1 MRIPASFVFFMFS
14 LLFGYAIAPVQ
25 AEDSK
30 EPIKI
35 ATVAELEK
43 LAKTPIDSSNASDY
57 LDRFVEVNQKL
68 VEEYLEKRSEDEN
81 LTFDF
86 DLSDD
91 VREHIESAKSK
102 FLAVEDEE
110 EGLTVGLRYL
120 IRKSDETDKLEVYVR
135 NISVCVK

>member
-1 MRIPASFVFFMFS
+1 MRIPASFVFTFS
-14 LLFGYAIAPVQ
+14 LLFGLAIAPVR

-43 LAKTPIDSSNASDY
+43 LAKTAIDSSNASDY
-57 LDRFVEVNQKL
+57 LDRFVEVDQKL
-68 VEEYLEKRSEDEN
+68 VEEYMEKRSEDEN

-86 DLSDD
+86 ELSDA
-91 VREHIESAKSK
+91 VREHIESTKNE
-102 FLAVEDEE
+102 FVAVKDKE
-110 EGLTVGLRYL
+110 EGLTVRLRYL
-120 IRKSDETDKLEVYVR
+120 ITKAEESDKLEVYVK